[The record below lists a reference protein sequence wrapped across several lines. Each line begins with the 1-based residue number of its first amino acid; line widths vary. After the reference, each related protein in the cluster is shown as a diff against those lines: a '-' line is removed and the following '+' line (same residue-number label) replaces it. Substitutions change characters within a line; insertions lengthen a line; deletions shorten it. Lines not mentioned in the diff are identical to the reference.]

1 MHIEMSLRLMYYKSE
16 IHVIDLVSVHHNIT
30 AVQEIYNTERE
41 RDRPAQFKWRDCLAH
56 EMN

>member
-1 MHIEMSLRLMYYKSE
+1 MYYKSE